1 MSAKIY
7 MKKKKEIKTV
17 LFINCDATL
26 TEKEH
31 IPLYRLVTFE
41 AAFWNGTHNER
52 PWWRSEKNKE
62 TNDFISDQPNI
73 LDLLSKRICLI
84 S

>member
-7 MKKKKEIKTV
+7 MKKKEIETV

-26 TEKEH
+26 TEKKH

-41 AAFWNGTHNER
+41 AAF
-52 PWWRSEKNKE
+52 
-62 TNDFISDQPNI
+62 
-73 LDLLSKRICLI
+73 
-84 S
+84 